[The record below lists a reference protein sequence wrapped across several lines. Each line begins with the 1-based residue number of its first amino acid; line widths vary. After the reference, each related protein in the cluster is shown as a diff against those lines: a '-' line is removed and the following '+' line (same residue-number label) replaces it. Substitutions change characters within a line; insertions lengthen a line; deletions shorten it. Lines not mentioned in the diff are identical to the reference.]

1 MEYISKALF
10 WLANSMLIPDI
21 VLLLL
26 LLARSVILIGGFYSQ
41 HITKRKNDR
50 LFARQIKELSPSGVD
65 ELRSLLP
72 SQDDSLFV
80 HYLRDLLSTPHSE
93 AYSCFLL
100 SRFENKAE
108 KELAVPRMLSK
119 LGPML
124 GLMGTLI
131 AMSPALV
138 GLSQGDIGGMAY
150 NMQIVFSTTVVGLV
164 ISGTGILVGQAKK
177 RWFASDLARLEYV
190 ADMLSKEQEAGR

>member
-10 WLANSMLIPDI
+10 WLANSMLVPDI

-26 LLARSVILIGGFYSQ
+26 LLTRSVILIGGFYSQ

-50 LFARQIKELSPSGVD
+50 RFARRIKELSPSGLD

-72 SQDDSLFV
+72 RQDDSLFV
-80 HYLRDLLSTPHSE
+80 HYLRDLLITPHSE

>member
-10 WLANSMLIPDI
+10 WLADSMLIPDI

-26 LLARSVILIGGFYSQ
+26 LLARSVFLIGGFYSQ
-41 HITKRKNDR
+41 HITQRKNDR
-50 LFARQIKELSPSGVD
+50 LFARRIKELSPSALD
-65 ELRSLLP
+65 ELRGILP
-72 SQDDSLFV
+72 GQDDSLFV
-80 HYLRDLLSTPHSE
+80 HYLRELLTGPRSE
-93 AYSCFLL
+93 AYSAYLL

-164 ISGTGILVGQAKK
+164 ISGIGILVGQAKK

-190 ADMLSKEQEAGR
+190 ADVLAKGEEEGR

>member
-10 WLANSMLIPDI
+10 WLANSMLVPDI

-26 LLARSVILIGGFYSQ
+26 LLTRSVILIGGFYSQ

-50 LFARQIKELSPSGVD
+50 RFARRIKELSPSGLD

-72 SQDDSLFV
+72 RQDDSLFV

>member
-10 WLANSMLIPDI
+10 WLANSMLVPDI

-50 LFARQIKELSPSGVD
+50 RFARRIKELSPSGLD

-72 SQDDSLFV
+72 RQDDSLFV